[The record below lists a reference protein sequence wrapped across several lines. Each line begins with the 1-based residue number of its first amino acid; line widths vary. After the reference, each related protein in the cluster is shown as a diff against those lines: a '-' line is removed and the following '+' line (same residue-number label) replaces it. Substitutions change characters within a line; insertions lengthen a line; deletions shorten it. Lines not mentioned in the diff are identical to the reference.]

1 MGNMT
6 LDKLAEMVARG
17 FEEATRNTNS
27 EFNAVHEEFGL
38 MKNRIDSVEMELIEI
53 KKGLVNVVYRRE
65 YEILKD
71 RVDALEKRIKSTG

>member
-1 MGNMT
+1 MT

-27 EFNAVHEEFGL
+27 EFSAVHEEFGL
-38 MKNRIDSVEMELIEI
+38 MKNRIDSVEMELIDI
-53 KKGLVNVVYRRE
+53 KKKLDNIVYRHE

-71 RVDALEKRIKSTG
+71 RVAALEKKLKSAS